1 MRYKK
6 FKNAEIEVS
15 QLAVGTWAIGG
26 QNYGKVDKNEAIC
39 AIRRM
44 IENGVNLILSLIHIS
59 SPRDTERYR
68 MPSSA

>member
-26 QNYGKVDKNEAIC
+26 QNYGKVDKIL
-39 AIRRM
+39 
-44 IENGVNLILSLIHIS
+44 LIQL
-59 SPRDTERYR
+59 PATE
-68 MPSSA
+68 MELQKKL

>member
-26 QNYGKVDKNEAIC
+26 QNYGKV
-39 AIRRM
+39 
-44 IENGVNLILSLIHIS
+44 LIQL
-59 SPRDTERYR
+59 PATE
-68 MPSSA
+68 MELQKKL